1 MNSNLIEQ
9 EFTRYFNLSVR
20 YRKNCEAFKNF
31 EITKAQ
37 GKILHFIFGQ
47 NQEGKKVFQ
56 KDIEKQFTI
65 RRSTA
70 TEVLNKLENLGYVER
85 VVSKQDARMK
95 EILLTQKSIH
105 MINQIHDHLESFFE
119 QIGKNITENEA
130 NTLLKIL
137 RKINTNLENQI
148 KEKNNV

>member
-37 GKILHFIFGQ
+37 GKILHFIFVQ

-70 TEVLNKLENLGYVER
+70 TEVLNKLENLGYLER
-85 VVSKQDARMK
+85 SVSKQDARMK

-130 NTLLKIL
+130 ATLLKIL